1 MNRFRS
7 PAAWLA
13 LGALVAFCVKKFVG
27 IDVTPTVDGL
37 LDVLLPTLAAF
48 GILNN
53 PTDRE
58 HF

>member
-1 MNRFRS
+1 MERFRS
-7 PAAWLA
+7 PAAWLS
-13 LGALVAFCVKKFVG
+13 LGALIVFCVKEFVG
-27 IDVTPTVDGL
+27 VDLTPTVNGL